1 MTKKNQSKRLTN
13 QHKESKGVVGIF
25 GDEAKSHDITVG
37 KISLFVIE
45 QLEKE
50 FPQLSFQYKTSIKKE
65 EINEALKK
73 IDPELGQTLFVS
85 NSSIIPDGGII
96 EVKDDN
102 GNWRIVL
109 VSEAKH
115 QGKDIENIK
124 AGKLVGAK
132 NDQDLMAAGNAIERS
147 HKNISEIANL
157 MLSESHFPYVL
168 FLEGSNFLT
177 ETISIK
183 KPDGRVVTLEY
194 NSGTLNR
201 LDRLTSANYGMPI
214 NTNLCKNKFVKH
226 KDKTIMLQ
234 AASIY
239 TQGNG
244 EKWDVKKMFDIMLE
258 ISKTS
263 LKVLGSEI
271 FNQITSGVSPE
282 TTNVSAVSS
291 LPGAA
296 SLFVVGLDGRIWSK
310 FYDPRIADAKW
321 SDWFPLG
328 DNTFPPTSVVTAIS
342 GVPGGVTL
350 FVVGHDRKVWS
361 QYYDPRVENPAWSG
375 WFPL

>member
-25 GDEAKSHDITVG
+25 GDGAKSHDITVG
-37 KISLFVIE
+37 EISHFVIE

-183 KPDGRVVTLEY
+183 RPDGRVVTLEY

-234 AASIY
+234 ATSIY

-244 EKWDVKKMFDIMLE
+244 GKWDVDDKKMFDIMLE

-271 FNQITSGVSPE
+271 FNQITK
-282 TTNVSAVSS
+282 
-291 LPGAA
+291 
-296 SLFVVGLDGRIWSK
+296 SK
-310 FYDPRIADAKW
+310 
-321 SDWFPLG
+321 
-328 DNTFPPTSVVTAIS
+328 
-342 GVPGGVTL
+342 
-350 FVVGHDRKVWS
+350 
-361 QYYDPRVENPAWSG
+361 
-375 WFPL
+375 

>member
-1 MTKKNQSKRLTN
+1 MAKKNQSKRLTK
-13 QHKESKGVVGIF
+13 QHKKSHGVVGIF
-25 GDEAKSHDITVG
+25 GDKAKSHDITVG
-37 KISLFVIE
+37 KISHLVIE
-45 QLEKE
+45 YLEKE
-50 FPQLSFQYKTSIKKE
+50 YPKLSFRYRNSIKKE

-85 NSSIIPDGGII
+85 NSSIKPDGGII
-96 EVKDDN
+96 EVQDDN
-102 GNWRIVL
+102 GNWRIIL

-132 NDQDLMAAGNAIERS
+132 NNQDLMAAGNAIERS

-157 MLSESHFPYVL
+157 MLAESHFPYVL

-183 KPDGRVVTLEY
+183 RPDGRVVKLEY
-194 NSGTLNR
+194 NSGMLNR

-214 NTNLCKNKFVKH
+214 YTNLCKNKFVKH

-234 AASIY
+234 ATSIY

-244 EKWDVKKMFDIMLE
+244 EKWDRKDMFDIMIE

-263 LKVLGSEI
+263 LQILGSEI
-271 FNQITSGVSPE
+271 FNQITQSE
-282 TTNVSAVSS
+282 
-291 LPGAA
+291 
-296 SLFVVGLDGRIWSK
+296 
-310 FYDPRIADAKW
+310 
-321 SDWFPLG
+321 
-328 DNTFPPTSVVTAIS
+328 
-342 GVPGGVTL
+342 
-350 FVVGHDRKVWS
+350 
-361 QYYDPRVENPAWSG
+361 
-375 WFPL
+375 

>member
-177 ETISIK
+177 ENISIK
-183 KPDGRVVTLEY
+183 TPDGRVVTLEY

-234 AASIY
+234 ATSIY

-244 EKWDVKKMFDIMLE
+244 EKWDIKKMFDIMLE

-263 LKVLGSEI
+263 LQVLGSEI
-271 FNQITSGVSPE
+271 FNQITK
-282 TTNVSAVSS
+282 
-291 LPGAA
+291 
-296 SLFVVGLDGRIWSK
+296 SK
-310 FYDPRIADAKW
+310 
-321 SDWFPLG
+321 
-328 DNTFPPTSVVTAIS
+328 
-342 GVPGGVTL
+342 
-350 FVVGHDRKVWS
+350 
-361 QYYDPRVENPAWSG
+361 
-375 WFPL
+375 